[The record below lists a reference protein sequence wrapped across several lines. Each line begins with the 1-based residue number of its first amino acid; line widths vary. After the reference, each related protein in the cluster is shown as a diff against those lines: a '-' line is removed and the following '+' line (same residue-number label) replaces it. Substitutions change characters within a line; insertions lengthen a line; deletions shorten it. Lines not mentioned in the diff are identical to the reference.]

1 MKIQISLPATALAAS
16 DKADEKASSD
26 VVTAPQEF
34 GTDYS
39 NWLSKVKAKPDF
51 KEVKRLDNNKMVAL
65 DVGGNPI
72 ETFVIETER
81 KNLKVDTLDSKQT
94 GTPADK
100 TAQDVRVDPKVE
112 KGA

>member
-1 MKIQISLPATALAAS
+1 MRIQISLA
-16 DKADEKASSD
+16 ADEKPATD
-26 VVTAPQEF
+26 VVAPAPQAF
-34 GTDYS
+34 GSAYDR
-39 NWLSKVKAKPDF
+39 WLAKVSAAKNF

-65 DVGGNPI
+65 DTAGNTI

-81 KNLKVDTLDSKQT
+81 KNLKVDTLDAKQT